1 MSSTIT
7 YKGETI
13 ATASNNTKTLKT
25 AGKYLEDDITVTDT
39 SSSITLQNKTATPTE
54 SVQTLQADAGYTGLG
69 TVTVDAIPTN
79 YGLITWNGS
88 VLTIT

>member
-39 SSSITLQNKTATPTE
+39 TSSVTLQDKAVTPTE
-54 SVQTLQADAGYTGLG
+54 SLQTIQADTGYTGLG